1 MCSTFVPWRVPMV
14 HQFRYILG
22 RKSHQAALSRMWPQL
37 AHDHLIFIAAAD
49 TQIPSNVA
57 SPLVPS
63 ITQVSSSNCAF
74 ESASKHCTQM
84 VAPFFASQRC
94 YSSEETHRSLSTWL
108 YILPVLLRCCL
119 LLTNALVDDI
129 YSGRFT
135 LSLHVRFHYV
145 RPGRCQVVYLGQF
158 S

>member
-1 MCSTFVPWRVPMV
+1 MRSTFVPWRVQMV

-84 VAPFFASQRC
+84 VAPFSASRRC
-94 YSSEETHRSLSTWL
+94 YSSEGTRGSLSTWL
-108 YILPVLLRCCL
+108 YILPVLLRSGV
-119 LLTNALVDDI
+119 LLTNALVYDV

-145 RPGRCQVVYLGQF
+145 RPGR
-158 S
+158 